1 MIFFFFFFGLEM
13 LQRISCR
20 SNLNYIEMPKE
31 MDEFLNK
38 LEKQTGFWDAT
49 ALQLI
54 CAALSFL
61 LIMLVKNITHN
72 FPPSMLTLFLN

>member
-1 MIFFFFFFGLEM
+1 
-13 LQRISCR
+13 
-20 SNLNYIEMPKE
+20 MPKE

-72 FPPSMLTLFLN
+72 FPPSMLTLFLNWNWWIFSFITFIFITFYLSRS